1 MDKETLDKLNL
12 TLEEYT
18 EQAKEYIKNH
28 PKYAEG
34 FYGNWAVYVKL
45 LNEFDKTLKKKIKKS

>member
-1 MDKETLDKLNL
+1 MTKEELDKLNL

-18 EQAKEYIKNH
+18 QQAKEYIKKH

-34 FYGNWAVYVKL
+34 FFGNWAVYVKL
-45 LNEFDKTLKKKIKKS
+45 LNEFDKKLRRSKGR